1 MPRLKW
7 NNFLDAED
15 AVSLET
21 SCEDGNWAM
30 DKSSVTSEAE
40 TVGKA
45 MEAKFDG

>member
-1 MPRLKW
+1 MAG
-7 NNFLDAED
+7 NILDAED

-21 SCEDGNWAM
+21 SCEDVNRAR
-30 DKSSVTSEAE
+30 DESSVTSKAG